1 MRFVVG
7 CSTVFGGHVDDFL
20 GPRPIGIPGVSV
32 RHWHR
37 SQWFWFSSSKVMGV
51 VHKHLFDL
59 HEDSHD
65 FGATNLA
72 QISQAELSE

>member
-1 MRFVVG
+1 
-7 CSTVFGGHVDDFL
+7 
-20 GPRPIGIPGVSV
+20 
-32 RHWHR
+32 
-37 SQWFWFSSSKVMGV
+37 MGV

-72 QISQAELSE
+72 QISQAELSEWGLIYEIYVAFYNLGYPKIKINVFKQVN